1 MNRRRALQIFAATSF
16 GSVLA
21 SQRSALAVADL
32 QNISQQDDLQNRL
45 KEVIAAAADC
55 DRCSAL
61 GMNTHDSRM
70 AIRDAKFFAD
80 QAHQRLLDPVGKTP
94 AFWQTCVSRLDA
106 AMCSV
111 QSMNLQEPRFLRL
124 HRAISECLPSLNQH
138 LAVTLG

>member
-21 SQRSALAVADL
+21 SQSAASAVANLED
-32 QNISQQDDLQNRL
+32 NFRQDDLQYLL
-45 KEVIAAAADC
+45 KKVTTAAADC
-55 DRCSAL
+55 ERCTTS
-61 GMNTHDSRM
+61 GISTHESRM

-80 QAHQRLLDPVGKTP
+80 QAQQRLIYPDGKTP

-111 QSMNLQEPRFLRL
+111 ESMNTQEPCFQRL
-124 HRAISECLPSLNQH
+124 QLAVSECLPSLNQH
-138 LAVTLG
+138 LAVALG